1 MKGILRSVIDF
12 GGTSQAEL
20 VGNLQKLIPANLSW
34 LEAEEKVFNYVVGYF
49 RQHLTEVPAKQT
61 LLDYFVELGDHEVIE
76 TIKDIES
83 ATPYIRTNFKHLV
96 DKALDEQNKIA
107 AIGLLKQSQEIM
119 SKGLIIDM
127 GRGQE
132 KKKLQGLKDGILHF
146 TQNAPKFL
154 ISNSDAR
161 IRGNL
166 RDDGEEVKQE
176 YQMAKANKA
185 LAWGKFCGLNNIDSI
200 VKGIKKGE
208 LWLHAA
214 YTGELKTT
222 FALNWAYNLVTKYRR
237 NVFYTSLEMPYE
249 QLRQQI
255 YVMHS
260 SNADFVAYA
269 KSKGIDPALIK
280 PLDYDK
286 VKNGDLT
293 PDEEAFYDFVAND
306 FSKNPLYGAFHVW
319 SPDHD
324 VTIDDIRTEAETY
337 NEENEIDLLVI
348 DHGGLVEPRKREKS
362 SDYTI
367 RLNSV
372 LRDAKKLALHFKNG
386 SKIPVLLLFQINRE
400 GKDYADKMEG
410 RYKLRALSYAN
421 EAERS
426 ADMVTTTYLNDEHRK
441 AGTTLFDCLKR
452 RDGAFFEPFIAKID
466 WKTKRIS
473 NADPFQGSS
482 DKGLSIDDHRSICED
497 MSTMFA

>member
-1 MKGILRSVIDF
+1 MKGLLRSVIDF
-12 GGTSQAEL
+12 GGTSQLEL
-20 VGNLQKLIPANLSW
+20 VANLQKLIPAKVTWSLDS
-34 LEAEEKVFNYVVGYF
+34 EKKIFDYVEGYF
-49 RQHLTEVPAKQT
+49 RQHLTEVPSKQT
-61 LLDYFVELGDHEVIE
+61 LVDYFEEVRDQE
-76 TIKDIES
+76 VLESIKDIES
-83 ATPYIRTNFKHLV
+83 AQPYIRTNFKHLLS
-96 DKALDEQNKIA
+96 KYLQEQNKIA
-107 AIGLLKQSQEIM
+107 AVTLLKQSQEI
-119 SKGLIIDM
+119 I
-127 GRGQE
+127 GRGLVLDTGKE

-146 TQNAPKFL
+146 TQNSHQLLVEDNAT
-154 ISNSDAR
+154 R

-166 RDDGEEVKQE
+166 RSDGQEVKDE
-176 YQMAKANKA
+176 YQLAKANKA

-237 NVFYTSLEMPYE
+237 NVFYVSLEMPYE

-260 SNADFVAYA
+260 SNTDFIAYA
-269 KSKGIDPALIK
+269 KSKGIDPSLVK

-293 PDEEAFYDFVAND
+293 PDEEAFFEFVAND
-306 FSKNPLYGAFHVW
+306 FSSNPLYGDFHVW

-324 VTIDDIRTEAETY
+324 VTIDDIRIEAEMH
-337 NEENEIDLLVI
+337 NEEQEIDLLVI
-348 DHGGLVEPRKREKS
+348 DHGGLVEPRKRERS

-372 LRDAKKLALHFKNG
+372 LRDAKKLALHFRSG
-386 SKIPVLLLFQINRE
+386 TKIPVLLLFQINRE
-400 GKDYADKMEG
+400 GKDYADKSEG

-426 ADMVTTTYLNDEHRK
+426 ADIVTTTYLNDDHRK
-441 AGTTLFDCLKR
+441 NGTTLFDCLKR
-452 RDGAFFEPFIAKID
+452 RDGAMFEPFTASID
-466 WKTKRIS
+466 WKTKRMR
-473 NADPFQGSS
+473 NLDPFQGSS
-482 DKGLSIDDHRSICED
+482 DRGLTVDDHRNLSET
-497 MSTMFA
+497 MSMMFT